1 MTDQMI
7 GDVLDG
13 LGITLDL
20 DDGDLVASALVL
32 AKVVGE
38 DGEVSLFVGQ
48 SDGLSWLEQIG
59 LVTAAQQVIQQTQFA
74 PRDDYE

>member
-1 MTDQMI
+1 MEQKI
-7 GDVLDG
+7 GEVLDG

-38 DGEVSLFVGQ
+38 DGQVSLFVGE
-48 SDGLSWLEQIG
+48 SEGLSWLEQIG
-59 LVTAAQQVIQQTQFA
+59 LVTAAQQAIQQTQIA